1 MDDPVVSTYHQVM
14 QIIMQQS
21 ECVISTHLQYLQIE
35 QKICIAY
42 SLLNIRSEF
51 LSQGHRS
58 DISMTDSCYGAGRHL
73 RI

>member
-1 MDDPVVSTYHQVM
+1 M

-58 DISMTDSCYGAGRHL
+58 DISMTDSCYGARVVISESEIATKKRVL
-73 RI
+73 